1 MAIYGDSGN
10 NTLYGTGSSDISIF
24 GYAGN
29 DTIYGYGGDDI
40 IDAGDIVDGYND
52 YLSDNDTVYGG
63 NGNDTILGR
72 RGNDSLYGESG
83 NDGIWGE
90 EGDDSLVGGAGDD
103 WLYGG
108 TGNDVLFG
116 DEIADSSLNPVV
128 GNDTLYGNDGNDWLY
143 GGRGSDTLSGDAGDD
158 YLVGYGGGSY
168 EYDVLTGG
176 TGADTFGLG
185 YNGYFGA
192 EIDYLGSGY
201 ATITDFHY
209 WENDKVRLGGTESNY
224 TLDKTLNWGGTS
236 ALDTA
241 IYYGSDLIGVVQDT
255 TSFYLNLD
263 VNWS

>member
-40 IDAGDIVDGYND
+40 IDAGA
-52 YLSDNDTVYGG
+52 DNDTVYGG
-63 NGNDTILGR
+63 IGNDTILGR
-72 RGNDSLYGESG
+72 TGDDSLYGEAG

-90 EGDDSLVGGAGDD
+90 EGNDSLVGGAGDD

-108 TGNDVLFG
+108 SGNDVLFG
-116 DEIADSSLNPVV
+116 DEIANSSINPVI
-128 GNDTLYGNDGNDWLY
+128 GNDTLHGGSGNDWLY
-143 GGRGSDTLSGDAGDD
+143 GGSGSDTLYGDQGDD
-158 YLVGYGGGSY
+158 YLVGYGNGSY

-176 TGADTFGLG
+176 EGADTFGLG

-201 ATITDFHY
+201 ATITDFKY
-209 WENDKVRLGGTESNY
+209 SENDKVRLGGTESNY

-236 ALDTA
+236 ALDTT
-241 IYYGSDLIGVVQDT
+241 IYYGGDVIGVVQDT
-255 TSFYLNLD
+255 TNFYLNLD
-263 VNWS
+263 VQWS